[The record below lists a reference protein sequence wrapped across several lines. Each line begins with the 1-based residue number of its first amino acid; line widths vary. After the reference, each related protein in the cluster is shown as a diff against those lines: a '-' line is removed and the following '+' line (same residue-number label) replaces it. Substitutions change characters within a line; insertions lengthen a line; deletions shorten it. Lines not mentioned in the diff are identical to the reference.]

1 MALRKRLTHGQYF
14 FLQTIRRHPEG
25 VPMLHWPRAATMRR
39 WLRTPLFLR
48 AMLTLRES
56 MRFEADLILAGTAM
70 RSAKLLA
77 GMLDKYNCDEKRYDL
92 DKRMASLVRVLR
104 AEHIRQ
110 RETKPRANEH
120 VARKAEALAA
130 VRDATVARQTTPVI
144 DDPGPHATDPTPQ
157 LSATA
162 GKMLID
168 VWGSLDRLLAEQALG
183 DAAEQ
188 PGHDLQQPDENLVG
202 AEESDGG
209 AKAASD

>member
-1 MALRKRLTHGQYF
+1 
-14 FLQTIRRHPEG
+14 
-25 VPMLHWPRAATMRR
+25 MLHWPRAATMRR

-56 MRFEADLILAGTAM
+56 MRFEADFILAGTAM

-77 GMLDKYNCDEKRYDL
+77 GMLDEYNCDEKRYDL

-104 AEHIRQ
+104 TEHIRQ
-110 RETKPRANEH
+110 RETRPRANER

-144 DDPGPHATDPTPQ
+144 DDPSPHAADPTPQ
-157 LSATA
+157 LAATA

-183 DAAEQ
+183 DATELSDKE
-188 PGHDLQQPDENLVG
+188 PQPDENLVAADG
-202 AEESDGG
+202 SDGG